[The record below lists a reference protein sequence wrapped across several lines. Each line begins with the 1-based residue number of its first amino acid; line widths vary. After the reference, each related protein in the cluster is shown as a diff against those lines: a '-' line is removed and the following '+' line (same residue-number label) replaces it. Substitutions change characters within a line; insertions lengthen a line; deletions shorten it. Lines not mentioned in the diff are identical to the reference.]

1 MTRVDVMVTV
11 AIVILIAVFVIPAF
25 IPMDA
30 TDKSHV
36 PEIMCISNLK
46 EVSLA
51 FHNWADDHNNQYP
64 MTVSVA
70 NGGAMELIA
79 TGNVAA
85 CFQVM
90 SNELSMPKI
99 LICPYE
105 KKHFPAANFTT
116 DFNNSN
122 ISYFLNLDAR
132 KAYPQELLSG
142 DDNFAING
150 TPVKSGLLLLST
162 NTAISWTA
170 ERHVHRGNLSF
181 ADGSIAEESSSGL
194 RNSARMSVE
203 GTDITTN
210 RMAIP

>member
-1 MTRVDVMVTV
+1 MTRVDVIVTV

-64 MTVSVA
+64 MRVSVA

-85 CFQVM
+85 CFQVIT
-90 SNELSMPKI
+90 NVLSTPKY
-99 LICPYE
+99 LICPYDR
-105 KKHFPAANFTT
+105 KHFPAANFTT
-116 DFNNSN
+116 DFDNSH
-122 ISYFLNLDAR
+122 ISYFLNPDAR
-132 KAYPQELLSG
+132 EAFPQELLMG
-142 DDNFAING
+142 DDNIAING
-150 TPVKSGLLLLST
+150 VPLGSGLHVLSPISG
-162 NTAISWTA
+162 ISWTP
-170 ERHVHRGNLSF
+170 ERHGRVGSISF
-181 ADGSIAEESSSGL
+181 ADGSVAEESSSGL
-194 RNSARMSVE
+194 QNASELSFQ
-203 GTDITTN
+203 GTPFTTN
-210 RMAIP
+210 RIVIP